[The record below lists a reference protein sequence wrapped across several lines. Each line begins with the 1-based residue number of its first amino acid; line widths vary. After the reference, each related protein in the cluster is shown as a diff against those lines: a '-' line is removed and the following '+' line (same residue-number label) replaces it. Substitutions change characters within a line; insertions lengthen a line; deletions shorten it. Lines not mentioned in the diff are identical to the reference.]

1 VARYTT
7 RRLLQAIIVIFG
19 ITIAAFS
26 INFLAGDPT
35 YVLIGDMRGMT
46 EEDIQ
51 AFRHR
56 MGFDRP
62 ILVQYFDWLKNA
74 VRGDFGWSYKYKE
87 DNWKIIVERFPAT
100 LQLTVVSLI
109 LQLLVSFPLGVFA
122 ALKRGTKWDSLS
134 MVLALLGQSMP
145 SFWIG
150 LMLMMI
156 FSVNL
161 QWLPVSGRYEGI
173 RSMVLPVIT
182 LSFYGIAR
190 NTRLIRSSMLEVL
203 GEDYIRTARA
213 KGQTERN
220 VYIKHALRNVLIPV
234 VTMVGM
240 DLGSLLSGALVVETI
255 FAWPGMGMLT
265 VNAINGKDIMMV
277 QACVTLF
284 ALMFVFANLLVDF
297 TYTILDP
304 RVRLQ

>member
-1 VARYTT
+1 MARYTA

-122 ALKRGTKWDSLS
+122 ALKRGTKWDSFS

-161 QWLPVSGRYEGI
+161 KWLPVSGRYEGI

>member
-1 VARYTT
+1 
-7 RRLLQAIIVIFG
+7 
-19 ITIAAFS
+19 
-26 INFLAGDPT
+26 
-35 YVLIGDMRGMT
+35 
-46 EEDIQ
+46 
-51 AFRHR
+51 
-56 MGFDRP
+56 
-62 ILVQYFDWLKNA
+62 
-74 VRGDFGWSYKYKE
+74 
-87 DNWKIIVERFPAT
+87 
-100 LQLTVVSLI
+100 VVSLI

-122 ALKRGTKWDSLS
+122 ALKRGTKWDSFS

-161 QWLPVSGRYEGI
+161 KWLPVSGRYEGI

>member
-1 VARYTT
+1 VARYTA

-122 ALKRGTKWDSLS
+122 ALKRGTKWDSFS

>member
-1 VARYTT
+1 
-7 RRLLQAIIVIFG
+7 LLQAIIVIFG

-122 ALKRGTKWDSLS
+122 ALKRGTKWDSFS

-161 QWLPVSGRYEGI
+161 KWLPVSGRYEGI

>member
-1 VARYTT
+1 MARYTT

-284 ALMFVFANLLVDF
+284 ALMFVFA
-297 TYTILDP
+297 
-304 RVRLQ
+304 

>member
-1 VARYTT
+1 VARYTA

>member
-1 VARYTT
+1 
-7 RRLLQAIIVIFG
+7 
-19 ITIAAFS
+19 
-26 INFLAGDPT
+26 

-122 ALKRGTKWDSLS
+122 ALKRGTKWDSFS

-161 QWLPVSGRYEGI
+161 KWLPVSGRYEGI

>member
-1 VARYTT
+1 MARYTA

-122 ALKRGTKWDSLS
+122 ALKRGTKWDSFS

-161 QWLPVSGRYEGI
+161 KWLPVSGRYEGI

-255 FAWPGMGMLT
+255 FAWPEMGMLT